1 MIHRIKAG
9 EIPMD
14 VGSGEKEWWVG
25 EKGRMVKTN
34 PSLPVCFHGHTRY
47 FLLVSFSS
55 SFAQS
60 FSVYAVTLKGAGSEA
75 GGEGPRPWRMNEVAD
90 DT

>member
-1 MIHRIKAG
+1 MVGWREGKDG
-9 EIPMD
+9 EDKPL
-14 VGSGEKEWWVG
+14 SPCLFPWAY
-25 EKGRMVKTN
+25 
-34 PSLPVCFHGHTRY
+34 SLFLPV
-47 FLLVSFSS
+47 SSSS

-75 GGEGPRPWRMNEVAD
+75 GGEGLRPWRMNEVAD